1 MGVEAI
7 QPLEDVNRTV
17 LIERRIREYITQ
29 NRLQPGDKLPT
40 EEQLAA
46 ALHVGRSAVRETF
59 RRLEALGIVETRQ
72 GVGRVVREFNFDPIL
87 NELSYGLAFLS
98 HDILQVMEIRKALD
112 AYFIEGQIDKLT
124 QVDLDELSA
133 IVQRMLASDADTAR
147 RAQADYAFHA
157 LLYHR
162 TGNPLAIQLF
172 EITWKV
178 RANALDQQTALV
190 ELAPGTAQEH
200 VVILEAIRQKDVAK
214 ARSLLIAHHW
224 NVEQRFRKEI
234 EQTTNGH

>member
-1 MGVEAI
+1 MSIHSI
-7 QPLEDVNRTV
+7 QPIAETNRTV
-17 LIERRIREYITQ
+17 LIEQRIREYILT

-40 EEQLAA
+40 EEQLVA

-59 RRLEALGIVETRQ
+59 RRLEALGIVETRH

-112 AYFIEGQIDKLT
+112 AYFIEGLIDKLA

-133 IVQRMLASDADTAR
+133 IVQLMLDHDTNVVSR
-147 RAQADYAFHA
+147 TQADYAFHA
-157 LLYHR
+157 LLYQR

-178 RANALDQQTALV
+178 RVNALDQQIALV

-200 VVILEAIRQKDVAK
+200 VAILAAIQQKDVAK

-224 NVEQRFRKEI
+224 NVEQRFRKQI
-234 EQTTNGH
+234 EQTANGH

>member
-1 MGVEAI
+1 MSVKAM
-7 QPLEDVNRTV
+7 QPLEDSNRTI

-40 EEQLAA
+40 EEQLATT
-46 ALHVGRSAVRETF
+46 LHVGRSAVRETF

-112 AYFIEGQIDKLT
+112 AYFIEALIDKLT
-124 QVDLDELSA
+124 PADLDKLTA
-133 IVQRMLASDADTAR
+133 IVQRMLEEDTDAVSH
-147 RAQADYAFHA
+147 AQADYAFHA
-157 LLYHR
+157 FLYHR

-178 RANALDQQTALV
+178 RANASDQQAAQV

-200 VVILEAIRQKDVAK
+200 VAILDAIRQKDVGK
-214 ARSLLIAHHW
+214 ARGLLIAHHW
-224 NVEQRFRKEI
+224 NFEQRFRQQI
-234 EQTTNGH
+234 EQMTTGR

>member
-1 MGVEAI
+1 MSMHAL
-7 QPLEDVNRTV
+7 QPLEETNRTV
-17 LIERRIREYITQ
+17 LIERRIREYMVE
-29 NRLQPGDKLPT
+29 NRLRPGDKLPT
-40 EEQLAA
+40 EEQLAT

-87 NELSYGLAFLS
+87 NELSYGLAFLN

-112 AYFIEGQIDKLT
+112 AYFIEGLIAKLT
-124 QVDLDELSA
+124 PADLDELAA
-133 IVQRMLASDADTAR
+133 IVQRMLDQDANVMSH
-147 RAQADYAFHA
+147 AQADYAFHA
-157 LLYHR
+157 FLYQR

-178 RANALDQQTALV
+178 RANASDQQAAFV

-200 VVILEAIRQKDVAK
+200 GAILEAIRQKDVAK
-214 ARSLLIAHHW
+214 ARALLIAHHW
-224 NVEQRFRKEI
+224 NFEQRFHQQS
-234 EQTTNGH
+234 EQTAAES

>member
-1 MGVEAI
+1 MSLHAL
-7 QPLEDVNRTV
+7 QPLAETNRTV
-17 LIERRIREYITQ
+17 LIERRIREYMVA
-29 NRLQPGDKLPT
+29 NRLRPGDKLPT
-40 EEQLAA
+40 EEQLAT
-46 ALHVGRSAVRETF
+46 ALHVGRSAVRESF

-112 AYFIEGQIDKLT
+112 AYFIEALIDTLT
-124 QVDLDELSA
+124 PADLAELAA
-133 IVQRMLASDADTAR
+133 IVQRMLDKNADAVTH
-147 RAQADYAFHA
+147 AQADYAFHA
-157 LLYHR
+157 FLYQR

-178 RANALDQQTALV
+178 RANASDQQAALV

-200 VVILEAIRQKDVAK
+200 LAILAAIQQKDVAK
-214 ARSLLIAHHW
+214 ARALLIAHHW
-224 NVEQRFRKEI
+224 NFEQRFRRQI
-234 EQTTNGH
+234 EQTTAEH